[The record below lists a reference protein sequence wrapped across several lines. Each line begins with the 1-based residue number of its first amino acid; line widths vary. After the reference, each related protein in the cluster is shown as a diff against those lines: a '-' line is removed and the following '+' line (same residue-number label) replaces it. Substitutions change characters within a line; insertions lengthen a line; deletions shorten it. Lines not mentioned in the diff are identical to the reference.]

1 MTTSFYNGVSGMKSF
16 QYGIDVW
23 GDYIANINS
32 TGYKELIPEFST
44 LFSETLN
51 TNPIHSD
58 LGLGSRLSS
67 TAINLA
73 QGSLINT
80 DNPFD
85 ISIAGEGWFA
95 VKRDND
101 TYYARTGS
109 FTRDA
114 QGYLVDGN
122 GNYLLVANA
131 NNLTANPDGSYSVN
145 SSINTDNLISQTAS
159 VSPISLPNNVILP
172 AIATT
177 EATITSNLND
187 ADVITI
193 TKAATVTND
202 FSALYSKDG
211 EDLKIRNGNSL
222 IFGFGNPATYE
233 NNLLSTEICINN
245 DELDGQNATYNFTLN
260 GINFNIDM
268 PDGST
273 KEEIQNA
280 LKDAFDN
287 AGIINEITVN
297 GIKISDPKRIILSSQ
312 NELMPNIAAAK
323 LTYRSTPQNNYEFST
338 INDFDNILQNLANSA
353 YPDDTNIYID
363 DEGRISID
371 NNSLKTINAYT
382 LSTENSNSLFMNNLG
397 RLGNEIYPQ
406 TSAKSYEFLTN
417 TQSFGGNIIE
427 ANGQKDILSL
437 TFTKQK
443 VLDNQIIWNGEIK
456 ILDTDSNIIS
466 TQNFELTFDSN
477 GALLTPN
484 SVTINS
490 PQNIALNLDL
500 TSYNKTDLAATY
512 SFTQNGVKKGFL
524 QNYQIDSNGKIQAF
538 FSNGEMS
545 VLGQI
550 PIFHFQNDQGLE
562 SLGGNLFR
570 STDNSNQAIL
580 YTDKEGNY
588 ISGSNIISN
597 TLESS
602 NVDFSQAMTELIITQ
617 KAYSSAAKTVTTS
630 DQMIQRAIDMK
641 KG

>member
-1 MTTSFYNGVSGMKSF
+1 
-16 QYGIDVW
+16 
-23 GDYIANINS
+23 
-32 TGYKELIPEFST
+32 
-44 LFSETLN
+44 
-51 TNPIHSD
+51 
-58 LGLGSRLSS
+58 
-67 TAINLA
+67 
-73 QGSLINT
+73 
-80 DNPFD
+80 
-85 ISIAGEGWFA
+85 
-95 VKRDND
+95 
-101 TYYARTGS
+101 
-109 FTRDA
+109 
-114 QGYLVDGN
+114 
-122 GNYLLVANA
+122 
-131 NNLTANPDGSYSVN
+131 
-145 SSINTDNLISQTAS
+145 
-159 VSPISLPNNVILP
+159 
-172 AIATT
+172 
-177 EATITSNLND
+177 
-187 ADVITI
+187 
-193 TKAATVTND
+193 
-202 FSALYSKDG
+202 
-211 EDLKIRNGNSL
+211 
-222 IFGFGNPATYE
+222 
-233 NNLLSTEICINN
+233 
-245 DELDGQNATYNFTLN
+245 
-260 GINFNIDM
+260 M

-273 KEEIQNA
+273 KKEIQNA

-312 NELMPNIAAAK
+312 NELMPNIAASK
-323 LTYRSTPQNNYEFST
+323 LTYRSTPENTYEFST
-338 INDFDNILQNLANSA
+338 INDFNNILQNLANSA

-371 NNSLKTINAYT
+371 NNSLKTINTYT
-382 LSTENSNSLFMNNLG
+382 LNTENSNDLLINNLG
-397 RLGNEIYPQ
+397 RLGNEIYAG

-427 ANGQKDILSL
+427 ANGQKDTMSL

-443 VLDNQIIWNGEIK
+443 VLENQIIWNGEIK
-456 ILDTDSNIIS
+456 ILDPDSNIIS

-477 GALLTPN
+477 GQLLTPN

-490 PQNIALNLDL
+490 PQNITLNLDL
-500 TSYNKTDLAATY
+500 TSYNKTDLTTSY
-512 SFTQNGVKKGFL
+512 TFTQNGVEEGFL

-545 VLGQI
+545 IFGQI
-550 PIFHFQNDQGLE
+550 PVFHFQNDQGLE
-562 SLGGNLFR
+562 SLGGNLFK